1 MLLSALAEN
10 VLVILAYDNERASTI
25 RGLIDPSLFGGLHR
39 QIAVR
44 IYDYIDRY
52 KKPPGDHLPDLFP
65 DKLESQNQRE
75 VELFVELFDAI
86 KEAKEHVNPEYVMA
100 TLGVYIKRQSLRSI
114 SADLVKHLQRDTEA
128 DIEKA
133 ELLLAGANRQ
143 ALTVFDA
150 GTRLSDPK
158 RALKF
163 LDESVKAFPTGIKEL
178 DVRGFGPT
186 RKELWMAIAEAKAGK
201 CIVGGEP
208 IFLSNGRCIPIEQ
221 FDGSETVVAVD
232 PATGCF
238 THEKATLSYNGLK
251 TAFRVVTRTG
261 RYVSL
266 TGNHPLLTKAGWV
279 TVDKLKIGDKIA
291 APAVLP
297 FFGTEKC
304 STATATI
311 LGYLIAD
318 GGLTKPSTPTFSK
331 HDEEMVADFISHAKE
346 FSCTLTPNKTVKGE
360 YWVTGEGKGI
370 ENKICTLLRSC
381 NLLEHKSN
389 TKEVPNLIFE
399 SNKASVV
406 AFLRALFTCDGSV
419 YAGISSARFE
429 YSTTSPKLARQV
441 DGLLTKFGLVC
452 RTRER
457 WQKVNGE
464 PYVSW
469 SLCLAG
475 RRTMEKF
482 KNEIG
487 LSFSKGRKLNR
498 IVKNTNRNADRTARV
513 SYLCNDTRG
522 DLFFD
527 SIIKIEPLGAKH
539 TYDLSVSNKHNFVCG
554 NLIVHNT
561 WLLTH
566 LAKMAVLNRMRV
578 VHVSLEMS
586 EERCTQRYFQ
596 ALFSIAKRDDL
607 LNTTRITLDD
617 LGRISGF
624 DVQQRKPKL
633 TLSDPNIRVK
643 LQRKIE
649 KFGTRFLD
657 NIFIKEFPTGSLT
670 MGQLTAYLDHLETSE
685 RFTPDLLIVDYPDL
699 MKLDVENFRH
709 SISQLVKELRGLGVS
724 RNMAVA
730 AVSQANREG
739 AKAKQLDAT
748 HVAEDWSK
756 VANADTIITYK
767 QTEAERRLG
776 LARLFV
782 AGGRNDQDRIT
793 IVISQ
798 QYATGGFVID
808 SALMR
813 GTYWESIGQ
822 TPDEPIP

>member
-201 CIVGGEP
+201 
-208 IFLSNGRCIPIEQ
+208 
-221 FDGSETVVAVD
+221 
-232 PATGCF
+232 
-238 THEKATLSYNGLK
+238 
-251 TAFRVVTRTG
+251 
-261 RYVSL
+261 
-266 TGNHPLLTKAGWV
+266 
-279 TVDKLKIGDKIA
+279 
-291 APAVLP
+291 
-297 FFGTEKC
+297 
-304 STATATI
+304 
-311 LGYLIAD
+311 
-318 GGLTKPSTPTFSK
+318 
-331 HDEEMVADFISHAKE
+331 
-346 FSCTLTPNKTVKGE
+346 
-360 YWVTGEGKGI
+360 
-370 ENKICTLLRSC
+370 
-381 NLLEHKSN
+381 
-389 TKEVPNLIFE
+389 
-399 SNKASVV
+399 
-406 AFLRALFTCDGSV
+406 
-419 YAGISSARFE
+419 
-429 YSTTSPKLARQV
+429 
-441 DGLLTKFGLVC
+441 
-452 RTRER
+452 
-457 WQKVNGE
+457 
-464 PYVSW
+464 
-469 SLCLAG
+469 
-475 RRTMEKF
+475 
-482 KNEIG
+482 
-487 LSFSKGRKLNR
+487 
-498 IVKNTNRNADRTARV
+498 
-513 SYLCNDTRG
+513 
-522 DLFFD
+522 
-527 SIIKIEPLGAKH
+527 
-539 TYDLSVSNKHNFVCG
+539 
-554 NLIVHNT
+554 T